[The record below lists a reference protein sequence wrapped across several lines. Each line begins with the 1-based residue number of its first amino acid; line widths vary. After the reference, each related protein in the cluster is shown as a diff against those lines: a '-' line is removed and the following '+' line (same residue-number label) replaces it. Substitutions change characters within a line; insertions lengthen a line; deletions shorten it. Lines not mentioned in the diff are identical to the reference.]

1 MTIDLRAS
9 TDFEVLRAAKVL
21 ARIDATAREAGVT
34 YLVVGATARSLIST
48 GLRGASPD
56 RRTRDIDI
64 ATEVESWDAFRG
76 LVRNL
81 ERHGR
86 YGHRFIVE
94 GTEVDVL
101 PYGGVEQADRTIRWP
116 DDHVMNAL
124 GLREAVDSAL
134 TVILPGDVS
143 VKVPSIPALVLL
155 KVFAWQDRHHDD
167 VRDAL
172 DLRTMIEWYSSE
184 THLDQ
189 LYDEHFATL
198 EKFDYEPTQAGAW
211 LLGSRIPGPLDDDG
225 VATLLRVLDDQ
236 ELMGR
241 LARDM
246 GGYRPELLVRA
257 MSQGVRDA
265 AAELRRD
272 QSE

>member
-21 ARIDATAREAGVT
+21 ARIDEMSREAGVT
-34 YLVVGATARSLIST
+34 YLVVGATARSLISI
-48 GLRGASPD
+48 GLRGTSPE
-56 RRTRDIDI
+56 RRTADIDI
-64 ATEVESWDAFRG
+64 ATEVESWDEFTG
-76 LVRNL
+76 FVGDL
-81 ERHGR
+81 ERQGR
-86 YGHRFIVE
+86 SVHRFVVE

-101 PYGGVEQADRTIRWP
+101 PYGGIEQADRTIRWP

-124 GLREAVDSAL
+124 GLREAVGSAL
-134 TVILPGDVS
+134 TVILPGDIS

-172 DLRTMIEWYSSE
+172 DLRTMIEWYSAE
-184 THLDQ
+184 NHLDQ

-198 EKFDYEPTQAGAW
+198 EEFDYEPTQAGAW
-211 LLGSRIPGPLDDDG
+211 LLGSRIPELLDEEG
-225 VATLLRVLDDQ
+225 VTTLLRVVDDQ
-236 ELMGR
+236 ELMAR

-257 MSQGVRDA
+257 MGRGVRDA
-265 AAELRRD
+265 ANDLERE
-272 QSE
+272 QPG

>member
-9 TDFEVLRAAKVL
+9 TNSEVLLAAQVL
-21 ARIDATAREAGVT
+21 ARIDEVREG
-34 YLVVGATARSLIST
+34 S
-48 GLRGASPD
+48 
-56 RRTRDIDI
+56 
-64 ATEVESWDAFRG
+64 E
-76 LVRNL
+76 
-81 ERHGR
+81 
-86 YGHRFIVE
+86 
-94 GTEVDVL
+94 
-101 PYGGVEQADRTIRWP
+101 IRWP

-124 GLREAVDSAL
+124 GFREAVDSAL
-134 TVILPGDVS
+134 TVVLPGDLS
-143 VKVPSIPALVLL
+143 GKVPSIPALVLL

-167 VRDAL
+167 IRDAL

-184 THLDQ
+184 NHLDR

-198 EKFDYEPTQAGAW
+198 EEFDFEPTQAGAW
-211 LLGSRIPGPLDDDG
+211 LLGSCIPGLLDDEG

-257 MSQGVRDA
+257 MSRGVRDA
-265 AAELRRD
+265 ADEVKRSRP
-272 QSE
+272 E